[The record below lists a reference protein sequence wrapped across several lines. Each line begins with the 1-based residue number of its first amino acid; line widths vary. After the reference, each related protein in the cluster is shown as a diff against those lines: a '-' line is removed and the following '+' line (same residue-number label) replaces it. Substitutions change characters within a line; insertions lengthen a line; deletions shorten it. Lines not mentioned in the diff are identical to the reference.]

1 MKRLFFLVLGLLLT
15 QLTVAQDKYFDSNGV
30 SIHYIDQGA
39 GVPIVLVHGRGGSLQ
54 GWIDNGVLPN
64 LAKDYR
70 VIAFDLRGHGLSA
83 KPHTQQQ
90 YGKEMALDIIRL
102 MDHLGIDKAHIIGY
116 SPGANIVAQLLVL
129 HPERFITATLG
140 GSAGRFRW
148 TANDDEIVEREASET
163 ERLGFSPSFDIRISP
178 PNTVKATDEEI
189 KKRSA
194 AALVNP
200 AGDRFA
206 MAAIIRSSRDQIIS
220 PEQAAAV
227 KVPTLG
233 IAGSKDTFLSKLQ
246 DLKQLRPGLQLV
258 IVENGTHAG
267 EGDTRKRP
275 EFIAAIRQFIAS
287 NTQAPLK

>member
-1 MKRLFFLVLGLLLT
+1 MLGLLLT

>member
-1 MKRLFFLVLGLLLT
+1 MKRLFFLVLVLLLA
-15 QLTVAQDKYFDSNGV
+15 QSIVAQDKYFDSNGV

-90 YGKEMALDIIRL
+90 YGKEMASDIVRL

-116 SPGANIVAQLLVL
+116 SLGANIVAQLLVL

-148 TANDDEIVEREASET
+148 ATNDDEIVEREASET
-163 ERLGFSPSFDIRISP
+163 ERLGFSPSFVIRISP

-200 AGDRFA
+200 AEDRFA
-206 MAAIIRSSRDQIIS
+206 MVAIIRSSRDQIIS

-233 IAGSKDTFLSKLQ
+233 IVGSKDIFLSNLQ

-258 IVENGTHAG
+258 IVENGTHTS

>member
-1 MKRLFFLVLGLLLT
+1 MRRLFFIVLALAVT
-15 QLTVAQDKYFDSNGV
+15 QSIVAQDKYFDSNGV

-39 GVPIVLVHGRGGSLQ
+39 GVPIVLVHGRGSSLQ
-54 GWIDNGVLPN
+54 SWIANGVLPN

-70 VIAFDLRGHGLSA
+70 VIAFDLRGHGLSD
-83 KPHTQQQ
+83 KPHMQQQ
-90 YGKEMALDIIRL
+90 YGKEMALDIVRL
-102 MDHLGIDKAHIIGY
+102 MDHLGIPKAHIIGY
-116 SPGANIVAQLLVL
+116 SLGANIVAQLLIL

-148 TANDDEIVEREASET
+148 TTNDDVIMEREASET
-163 ERLGFSPSFDIRISP
+163 ERLGFSPSFDIRIAP

-189 KKRSA
+189 KKRSI

-200 AGDRFA
+200 AEDRFA
-206 MAAIIRSSRDQIIS
+206 MAAIIRSSSDQVIF

-233 IAGSKDTFLSKLQ
+233 IVGSKDHFILSLQ
-246 DLKQLRPGLQLV
+246 DLKQLRPALQLV
-258 IVENGTHAG
+258 IIENGTHTG

-287 NTQAPLK
+287 NGQPPLK

>member
-1 MKRLFFLVLGLLLT
+1 MLGLLLA
-15 QLTVAQDKYFDSNGV
+15 QSTVAQGMYFDSNGV

-64 LAKDYR
+64 LTKDYR

-90 YGKEMALDIIRL
+90 YGKEMALDIVRL

-116 SPGANIVAQLLVL
+116 SLGANIVAQLLVL

-148 TANDDEIVEREASET
+148 TTNDDEILEREASET
-163 ERLGFSPSFDIRISP
+163 ERLGFSPSFDIRIAL

-194 AALVNP
+194 AALINP
-200 AGDRFA
+200 AEDRFA

-220 PEQAAAV
+220 PEQVAAV

-233 IAGSKDTFLSKLQ
+233 IVGSKDIFLSNLQ
-246 DLKQLRPGLQLV
+246 ALKQLRPGLQLV

>member
-1 MKRLFFLVLGLLLT
+1 MRRLFFLLLGLVVA
-15 QLTVAQDKYFDSNGV
+15 QSIVAQDKYFDSNGV
-30 SIHYIDQGA
+30 RIHYIDQGA

-54 GWIDNGVLPN
+54 GWIANGVLPN

-90 YGKEMALDIIRL
+90 YGKEMTLDIVRL
-102 MDHLGIDKAHIIGY
+102 MDYLGIVKAHIIGY
-116 SPGANIVAQLLVL
+116 SLGANIVAQLLVL

-148 TANDDEIVEREASET
+148 TINDDEIVEREASET
-163 ERLGFSPSFDIRISP
+163 ERLGFSPSFDIRIAP
-178 PNTVKATDEEI
+178 PSTVKATEEEI

-200 AGDRFA
+200 AEDRFA

-220 PEQAAAV
+220 AEQAAAV

-233 IAGSKDTFLSKLQ
+233 IVGSKDTFILNLQ

-258 IVENGTHAG
+258 IVENGTHTG
-267 EGDTRKRP
+267 EGDTRKRS

-287 NTQAPLK
+287 NSQAPLK

>member
-1 MKRLFFLVLGLLLT
+1 MLGLLLT

-90 YGKEMALDIIRL
+90 YGKEMALDIVRL

>member
-1 MKRLFFLVLGLLLT
+1 MLALAAA
-15 QLTVAQDKYFDSNGV
+15 QSIVAQDKYFDSNGV
-30 SIHYIDQGA
+30 SIHFIDQGA
-39 GVPIVLVHGRGGSLQ
+39 GIPIVLVHGRGGSLQ

-83 KPHTQQQ
+83 KPHSQQQ
-90 YGKEMALDIIRL
+90 YGKEMALDIVRL

-116 SPGANIVAQLLVL
+116 SLGANIVAQLLVL

-148 TANDDEIVEREASET
+148 TTDDDEIVEREASET

-178 PNTVKATDEEI
+178 PDRVKATNEEI

-200 AGDRFA
+200 AEDRFA

-227 KVPTLG
+227 KVPTLA
-233 IAGSKDTFLSKLQ
+233 IVGSKDNFLSKLQ

-275 EFIAAIRQFIAS
+275 AFIAAIRQFIAS
-287 NTQAPLK
+287 DGHPSLK

>member
-1 MKRLFFLVLGLLLT
+1 
-15 QLTVAQDKYFDSNGV
+15 
-30 SIHYIDQGA
+30 
-39 GVPIVLVHGRGGSLQ
+39 
-54 GWIDNGVLPN
+54 
-64 LAKDYR
+64 

-83 KPHTQQQ
+83 KPHIQQQ
-90 YGKEMALDIIRL
+90 YGKEMALDIVRL
-102 MDHLGIDKAHIIGY
+102 MDHLGIGKAHIIGY
-116 SPGANIVAQLLVL
+116 SLGANIVAQLLIL

-148 TANDDEIVEREASET
+148 TTNDDEILEREASET
-163 ERLGFSPSFDIRISP
+163 ERLGFSPSFDIRIAL

-194 AALVNP
+194 AALINP
-200 AGDRFA
+200 AEDRFA

-220 PEQAAAV
+220 AEQAAAV

-233 IAGSKDTFLSKLQ
+233 IVGSKDNFILNLQ

-258 IVENGTHAG
+258 IIENGTHTG

-287 NTQAPLK
+287 NSQATLK